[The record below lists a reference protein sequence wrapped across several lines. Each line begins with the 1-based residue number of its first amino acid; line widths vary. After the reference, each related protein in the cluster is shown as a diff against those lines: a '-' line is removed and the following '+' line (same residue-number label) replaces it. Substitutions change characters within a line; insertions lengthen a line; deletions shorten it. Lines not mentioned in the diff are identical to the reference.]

1 MKKLLLIIFFLSA
14 FPQFAKAETIYL
26 IINTRYHLSNST
38 NVIPMETK
46 EKCELTGAKL
56 KSSKRFN
63 PVGFEQPHSV
73 GFECITGK

>member
-1 MKKLLLIIFFLSA
+1 MKKIFLIFFFLSA
-14 FPQFAKAETIYL
+14 FPQFAKAETVYL
-26 IINTRYHLSNST
+26 IINTRYGASSST

-56 KSSKRFN
+56 KSSERLN
-63 PVGFEQPHSV
+63 PTGAEQYHAV